1 MTNEKRMQFDARGRP
16 LSHDDHGGLA
26 RDLVTIEK
34 RRTGRRRVLWMLGGV
49 VAASPLVACNGVTL
63 GALGDSGAGAD
74 SGAGDSSSG
83 GSCTLVPEETAGPYP
98 GDGTNGPNALAMSG
112 IERSDLRAS
121 LTGSVVAEGVLL
133 TVTLTVL
140 DASCAPVAGRAV
152 YLWHCDRSG
161 NYSLYASGLE
171 SVSYLRGVQ
180 VSDASG
186 RVTFTT
192 IFPGCYDG
200 RWPHMHF
207 EIFDDLAS
215 ASSGNQAIATS
226 QLALPEDTCSA
237 VYATS
242 GYEASV
248 ANLAGASLETD
259 NVFRDDGAESQLASV
274 SGDVSSGLAASLTV
288 MAG

>member
-16 LSHDDHGGLA
+16 ITHDDHGGLA
-26 RDLVTIEK
+26 RDLVTIE
-34 RRTGRRRVLWMLGGV
+34 RTRTGRRRVLWMLGGI
-49 VAASPLVACNGVTL
+49 VATAPIAACQGVSL
-63 GALGDSGAGAD
+63 GATGDSGASGDAAD
-74 SGAGDSSSG
+74 SGG
-83 GSCTLVPEETAGPYP
+83 GSCTLIPQETAGPYP

-133 TVTLTVL
+133 TVTLTIL
-140 DASCAPVAGRAV
+140 DASCTPVAGRAV
-152 YLWHCDRSG
+152 YLWHCDRTGS
-161 NYSLYASGLE
+161 YSLYASGLE

-180 VSDASG
+180 VSDSNG
-186 RVTFTT
+186 RVSFTT

-207 EIFDDLAS
+207 EVFDDLAS
-215 ASSGNQAIATS
+215 ATSGNEAITTS
-226 QLALPEDTCSA
+226 QLALPEETCA
-237 VYATS
+237 LVYATS

-248 ANLAGASLETD
+248 ANLAGANLETD
-259 NVFRDDGAESQLASV
+259 NVFNDDGAESQLASV
-274 SGDVSSGLAASLTV
+274 SGDVSAGLVATLTV